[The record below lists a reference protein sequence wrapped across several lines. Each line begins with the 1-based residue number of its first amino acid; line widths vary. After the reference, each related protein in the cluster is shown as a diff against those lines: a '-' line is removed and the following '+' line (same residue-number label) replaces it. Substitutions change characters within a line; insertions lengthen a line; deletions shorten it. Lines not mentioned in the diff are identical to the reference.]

1 MSRRTVD
8 SHARF
13 VRPILAPGVRVVDVG
28 CGPGSITIGIALSVR
43 PGAVL
48 GIDQEPSQV
57 EEAARIANALGVQNC
72 AFAVGPASQLPVP
85 DESVDLV
92 FSHALYE
99 HLADPPGALAEAR
112 RVLRPG
118 GHVALRSP
126 DWGGFIIFP
135 ETDQVAEAVAFYRD
149 LQTRNGGDVH
159 AGRKLGAWIRETG
172 FVNVIVSGSYE
183 VYPDSTLIG
192 EYLAARL
199 DLDPG
204 GSVHAATLRAWAR
217 NADAVFMQAWIEA
230 VGEKPAA
237 PTEAR

>member
-13 VRPILAPGVRVVDVG
+13 VGPILAPGMRVVDVG

-72 AFAVGPASQLPVP
+72 AFAVGPASRLPVP

-92 FSHALYE
+92 FSHATVRALGRST
-99 HLADPPGALAEAR
+99 GALAEAH

-126 DWGGFIIFP
+126 DWGGFIIYP
-135 ETDQVAEAVAFYRD
+135 EPDQVPEA
-149 LQTRNGGDVH
+149 G
-159 AGRKLGAWIRETG
+159 
-172 FVNVIVSGSYE
+172 
-183 VYPDSTLIG
+183 
-192 EYLAARL
+192 
-199 DLDPG
+199 
-204 GSVHAATLRAWAR
+204 
-217 NADAVFMQAWIEA
+217 
-230 VGEKPAA
+230 A